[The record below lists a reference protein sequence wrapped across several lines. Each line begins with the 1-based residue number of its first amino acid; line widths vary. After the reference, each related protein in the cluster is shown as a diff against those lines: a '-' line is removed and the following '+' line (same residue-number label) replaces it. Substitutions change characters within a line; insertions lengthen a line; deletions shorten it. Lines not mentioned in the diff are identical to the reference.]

1 MSERLDNSKWVKARK
16 PHQCE
21 YCIGPIVI
29 GETTMNVRGKYD
41 GEFQNYYLHEEC
53 HEEISMETKICGGEY
68 EFTFGEGEPPE
79 RLCPG
84 NGRVA

>member
-1 MSERLDNSKWVKARK
+1 MSNDFDNSKWVKARK

-21 YCIGPIVI
+21 YCLYHIII
-29 GETTMNVRGKYD
+29 GETTRNVRGKYEGD
-41 GEFQNYYLHEEC
+41 MQNYYLHEEC
-53 HEEISMETKICGGEY
+53 FEEITSEAYLNGGMW
-68 EFTFGEGEPPE
+68 EFGFGDGPPPE